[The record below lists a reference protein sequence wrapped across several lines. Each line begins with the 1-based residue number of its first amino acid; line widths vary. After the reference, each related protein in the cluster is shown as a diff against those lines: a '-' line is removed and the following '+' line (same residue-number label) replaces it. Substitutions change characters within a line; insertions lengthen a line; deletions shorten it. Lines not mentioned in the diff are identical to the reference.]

1 MAKKTF
7 QGRPVVPGKIQGK
20 ATVSAKPLNPTASYG
35 ENIFGG
41 NTKTAPCTDPDN
53 EELKGVDMNGIILCT
68 PQTVG
73 SSMGGGAFML
83 VADLGLAP
91 KAILFSGHIDAVGAA
106 GILMAD
112 IWQEKPIIC
121 VDLLGE
127 KFQTAVK
134 KGDKI
139 TVTEDGKV
147 EIG

>member
-7 QGRPVVPGKIQGK
+7 QGRPVVPGAVEGT
-20 ATVSAKPLNPTASYG
+20 ATVSSKPLNPTASYG

-41 NTKTAPCTDPDN
+41 NTTSAPCTDPDN
-53 EELKGVDMNGIILCT
+53 EELKDTDLAGIILCT

-121 VDLLGE
+121 IDLLGE
-127 KFQTAVK
+127 EFQEAVK
-134 KGDKI
+134 TGDPISVK
-139 TVTEDGKV
+139 EDGTV
-147 EIG
+147 EVG

>member
-1 MAKKTF
+1 MAKQTF
-7 QGRPVVPGKIQGK
+7 QGRPVVPGAIQGE
-20 ATVSAKPLNPTASYG
+20 ATVSAKPLNPTSSYG

-41 NTKTAPCTDPDN
+41 NTTSAPCTDPDN
-53 EELKGVDMNGIILCT
+53 EELLGVDLAGVILCT

-91 KAILFSGHIDAVGAA
+91 KAILFSGQIDAVGAA

-127 KFQTAVK
+127 EFQEAVK
-134 KGDKI
+134 KGDPI
-139 TVTEDGKV
+139 NVLEDGTV
-147 EIG
+147 EVG

>member
-1 MAKKTF
+1 MAKQTF
-7 QGRPVVPGKIQGK
+7 QGRPVVPGAIEGE
-20 ATVSAKPLNPTASYG
+20 ATVSSKPLNPTASYG

-41 NTKTAPCTDPDN
+41 NTESAPCTDPDN
-53 EELKGVDMNGIILCT
+53 EELVGKDLAGIILCT

-127 KFQTAVK
+127 AFQEAVK
-134 KGDKI
+134 TGDPISVK
-139 TVTEDGKV
+139 EDGTV